1 MEKKIIKKENLGR
14 RKRLSGKQ
22 AKKLPVKQAKKL
34 PAVNGAKDLEK
45 IECFLFDM
53 DGTLY
58 LGNDR
63 LDGAKELIDL
73 LRAQGKKVL
82 YITNNS
88 SRVPSQ
94 YVEKLAKMDISAT
107 VDDFFT
113 SADAIVYL
121 LNKTS
126 PGAKIYVVGTPGF
139 ENFMEDRGFKLVRGY
154 ETDPDKRPEFVVLG
168 FDTTLTY
175 EKLRIMCDYLVDGVR
190 YVATHP
196 DMVCPAEGHR
206 FIPDAGSM
214 MLMIE
219 GATGRKPE
227 LIAGKPNATMIN
239 ILCEKLG
246 VPKDRTAV
254 VGDRLNTDI
263 MSGVNA
269 GSKTICVLSGET
281 SLEMLK
287 KSDVRPDYVF
297 DSVLDIYRALRRS

>member
-1 MEKKIIKKENLGR
+1 MENKTYKKR
-14 RKRLSGKQ
+14 PARSGKCT
-22 AKKLPVKQAKKL
+22 AKACKKLPRVNCAK
-34 PAVNGAKDLEK
+34 NLES

-73 LRAQGKKVL
+73 LRAQGKKAL
-82 YITNNS
+82 FITNNS
-88 SRVPSQ
+88 SRVPAQ

-113 SADAIVYL
+113 SSDAIVYL
-121 LNKTS
+121 LNKTN
-126 PGAKIYVVGTPGF
+126 PGAKVYVVGTPGF
-139 ENFMEDRGFKLVRGY
+139 ENFMADSGFELVHGY
-154 ETDPDKRPEFVVLG
+154 ETDPAKRPEFVVLG

-263 MSGVNA
+263 MSGINA
-269 GSKTICVLSGET
+269 GAKTVCVLSGET
-281 SLEMLK
+281 NLKMLEA
-287 KSDVRPDYVF
+287 SGIVPDYIF
-297 DSVLDIYRALRRS
+297 DSVLDIYNALR

>member
-1 MEKKIIKKENLGR
+1 MKNINLNAS
-14 RKRLSGKQ
+14 SGI
-22 AKKLPVKQAKKL
+22 
-34 PAVNGAKDLEK
+34 EK

-63 LDGAKELIDL
+63 LDGALELINL
-73 LRAQGKKVL
+73 LKSQGKRTL

-88 SRVPSQ
+88 SKVASE
-94 YVEKLAKMDISAT
+94 YVKKLAGMDIDAT

-113 SADAIVYL
+113 SADAIVYM
-121 LNKTS
+121 LNKIK
-126 PGAKIYVVGTPGF
+126 PGAKLYVVGTPGF
-139 ENFMEDRGFKLVRGY
+139 ENFLVEKGFSLVRGY
-154 ETDPDKRPEFVVLG
+154 TQDPALVPDFVVLG

-175 EKLRIMCDYLVDGVR
+175 DKLRIMCDYLVDGVR

-206 FIPDAGSM
+206 SVPDAGSF
-214 MLMIE
+214 MLLIE

-227 LIAGKPNATMIN
+227 IIAGKPNPTMIN

-246 VPKDRTAV
+246 YEKDKVAV

-269 GSKTICVLSGET
+269 GCKTVCVLTGET
-281 SLEMLK
+281 SLKLLSE
-287 KSDVRPDYVF
+287 SDVSPDYVF
-297 DSVLDIYRALRRS
+297 DSVKDIYEALKG

>member
-1 MEKKIIKKENLGR
+1 MSNMENKTYKKRPGR
-14 RKRLSGKQ
+14 
-22 AKKLPVKQAKKL
+22 AVKKL
-34 PAVNGAKDLEK
+34 PAVNDARNISK

-73 LRAQGKKVL
+73 LRAQGKKAL
-82 YITNNS
+82 FITNNS
-88 SRVPSQ
+88 SRVPAQ
-94 YVEKLAKMDISAT
+94 YVENLAKMDISAT

-121 LNKTS
+121 LNKTN
-126 PGAKIYVVGTPGF
+126 PGARIYVVGTPGF
-139 ENFMEDRGFKLVRGY
+139 ENFMADSGFELVRSY
-154 ETDPDKRPEFVVLG
+154 ETDPAKRPEFVVLG

-263 MSGVNA
+263 MSGINA
-269 GSKTICVLSGET
+269 GAKTVCVLSGET
-281 SLEMLK
+281 NLEKLEA
-287 KSDVRPDYVF
+287 SGVVPDYIF
-297 DSVLDIYRALRRS
+297 DSVLDIYNALR